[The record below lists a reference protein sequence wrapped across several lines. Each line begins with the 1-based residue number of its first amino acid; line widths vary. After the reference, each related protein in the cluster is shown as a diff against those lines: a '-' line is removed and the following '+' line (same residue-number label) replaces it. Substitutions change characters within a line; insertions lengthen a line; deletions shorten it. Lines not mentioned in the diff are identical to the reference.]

1 MRKRPPKRAAIQHTA
16 QPPAIL
22 PPVYTYTYASGS
34 QHPPGTHDFSARPKH
49 RTRTKKRIIRMLILL
64 VVAVLGVGLW
74 IGYDNIARLTG
85 NRNPLQL
92 FGAFR
97 EVNLQ
102 QTNGRTN
109 ILLAGYSV
117 DDPGHGGAELTDSIM
132 IISIDKANSRSTLI
146 SIPRDLWVNIPGYG
160 YSKINA
166 AYPDGQNDD
175 FSESGYFAGGMGL
188 LQKVLQ
194 RNLGLDI
201 HYYGLINYSAFKQA
215 VDAVGG
221 ITIDLTSKDN
231 PYGLYDPYT
240 DLKLPNGVVQLDGQ
254 TALNLAR
261 SRGDGPGAYGFPR
274 GDFNRTQHQ
283 RQLLVAL
290 KDKATSAGVLAN
302 PLRAGQLASTAGDNV
317 RTNMSVAEI
326 QTVASITKNIPSSGI
341 TSVGLNDIS
350 GVNYLQSYTS
360 PSGQS
365 ALVPAIGLDRFGAI
379 QDALDLLLSPPVQNT
394 TSAQ

>member
-1 MRKRPPKRAAIQHTA
+1 MRKRPPKPTHIQHAA

-22 PPVYTYTYASGS
+22 PPVYTYTYASGTHHVPGPDDFAA
-34 QHPPGTHDFSARPKH
+34 HPTQRRH
-49 RTRTKKRIIRMLILL
+49 TKKRLIRTVIIVIVAML
-64 VVAVLGVGLW
+64 GFGLW
-74 IGYDNIARLTG
+74 LGYDNISRLTG

-97 EVNLQ
+97 EVTLQ

-117 DDPGHGGAELTDSIM
+117 DDPGHSGAELTDSIM
-132 IISIDKANSRSTLI
+132 IISIDKTNSRATLI
-146 SIPRDLWVNIPGYG
+146 SIPRDLWVRIPGYG

-166 AYPDGQNDD
+166 AYPDGQNGN
-175 FSESGYFAGGMGL
+175 FSDPDYFSGGIGL
-188 LQKVLQ
+188 LQKVLEQ
-194 RNLGLDI
+194 NLGIDI
-201 HYYGLINYSAFKQA
+201 HYYGLINYAAFKQA

-221 ITIDLTSKDN
+221 ITIDLTSSDN

-240 DLKLPNGVVQLDGQ
+240 NLKLPNGVVQLDGQ

-302 PLRAGQLASTAGDNV
+302 PVRAGQLMSTAGNNV

-326 QTVASITKNIPSSGI
+326 QTVASITKNIPAANI
-341 TSVGLNDIS
+341 TSVGLNDINQ
-350 GVNYLQSYTS
+350 VNYLQSYTS

-365 ALVPAIGLDRFGAI
+365 ALIPAVGLDRFTAI
-379 QDALDLLLSPPVQNT
+379 QEALELLLSPPAQNT
-394 TSAQ
+394 TSGQ

>member
-1 MRKRPPKRAAIQHTA
+1 MHKRQPKRPVQYAV
-16 QPPAIL
+16 QPPTIL

-34 QHPPGTHDFSARPKH
+34 NHNPDTDDFS
-49 RTRTKKRIIRMLILL
+49 TRRKPHSRRKKRIVRAVILL
-64 VVAVLGVGLW
+64 IVASLGFGLW

-97 EVNLQ
+97 EANLQ

-117 DDPGHGGAELTDSIM
+117 DDPGHSGAELTDSIM
-132 IISIDKANSRSTLI
+132 IISIDKASSRATLI
-146 SIPRDLWVNIPGYG
+146 SVPRDLWVRIPDYG

-166 AYPDGQNDD
+166 AYPDGEKNG
-175 FSESGYFAGGMGL
+175 FNELGYFTGGIGL
-188 LQKVLQ
+188 LQKVVEQ
-194 RNLGLDI
+194 NLGLDI
-201 HYYGLINYSAFKQA
+201 HYYGLINYAAFKQA

-221 ITIDLTSKDN
+221 ISIDLTSPDN

-240 DLKLPNGVVQLDGQ
+240 NLKLPNGVVQLDGQ

-283 RQLLVAL
+283 RQLLLAL

-302 PLRAGQLASTAGDNV
+302 PIRAGQLVSAAGNNV

-326 QTVASITKNIPSSGI
+326 QTVASITKNIPSSAI
-341 TSVGLNDIS
+341 ISVGLNDINH
-350 GVNYLQSYTS
+350 VNYLQSYTS

-365 ALVPAIGLDRFGAI
+365 ALIPATGLDRFGAI
-379 QDALDLLLSPPVQNT
+379 QDALDLLLSPPDENT
-394 TSAQ
+394 TSGQ